1 MIARTCSGSKRGSL
15 AMAGQVAAAHSPS
28 RSSPGVDVDD
38 DVDFVII
45 KNQPETENLV
55 GETIDSREQGL
66 ATPDFTPC

>member
-1 MIARTCSGSKRGSL
+1 M

-38 DVDFVII
+38 DVDFVTI

-55 GETIDSREQGL
+55 ALVAEAEISTVVSS
-66 ATPDFTPC
+66 